1 LFDPLNILSERTL
14 FSGSTEEETAYQPFG
29 FRACQGSELREFLIP
44 DDRGL
49 FRSALVSRPVPQDVG
64 TVLCYI
70 VREKDSLFRLYTQ
83 QGTGRPD
90 RLLLIAR
97 EQKRGG
103 KTEFTMATTLAGIK
117 SREPEDGFVGTVQ
130 GNVMG
135 TRFGVYD
142 SGVRDDQRGEEPPG
156 ERRLLGVTT
165 FQGSAKKL
173 SGDYRRMTVAVP
185 KPVLVIL
192 SEAAVSLES
201 LAAVNLESLT

>member
-1 LFDPLNILSERTL
+1 
-14 FSGSTEEETAYQPFG
+14 
-29 FRACQGSELREFLIP
+29 
-44 DDRGL
+44 
-49 FRSALVSRPVPQDVG
+49 
-64 TVLCYI
+64 
-70 VREKDSLFRLYTQ
+70 
-83 QGTGRPD
+83 
-90 RLLLIAR
+90 
-97 EQKRGG
+97 
-103 KTEFTMATTLAGIK
+103 MATTLAGIK

-185 KPVLVIL
+185 KPVLVIAA
-192 SEAAVSLES
+192 EAAVSLES
-201 LAAVNLESLT
+201 LKRGETWVFLANLKVHVSQELQCL